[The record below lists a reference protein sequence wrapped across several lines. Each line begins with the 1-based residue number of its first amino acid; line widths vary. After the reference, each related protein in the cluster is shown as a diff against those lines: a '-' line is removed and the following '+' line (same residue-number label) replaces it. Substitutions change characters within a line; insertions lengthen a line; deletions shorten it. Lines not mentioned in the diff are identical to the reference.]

1 MEESPRQRLI
11 WHRRKGLGGLY
22 ARLPDKQ
29 SYDITLAPVDGYYL
43 SLVLPD
49 DRRITLG
56 HFGKQ
61 VEAKRFAEARE

>member
-1 MEESPRQRLI
+1 MEESPRQRLT

-22 ARLPDKQ
+22 ARLPEGQ

-43 SLVLPD
+43 SLVRE

-56 HFGKQ
+56 HFAKQ